1 MKDGVYTKVNQT
13 IFQIENLKVNY
24 GFRTAVEGLSLR
36 LERGSS
42 LGLLGLNGAGKTSTI
57 RALLGMLRI
66 RNGKVKIFGGKPG
79 NIEGFGK
86 IGFAPEEGQPPEY
99 LNGEEYLS
107 FVGGFRMQNATER
120 RDAIRELLTFFELDL
135 KKRISQYSK
144 GMKRRIILAQALLG
158 SPELLILDEPLN
170 GLDPLL
176 IMKLRERLDACRR
189 SGGTIL
195 FSSHILTEVE
205 RTCSEVAILH
215 KGKLACWEKV
225 ADLRKEF
232 GSVEKAFLSKVGAGV
247 GGG

>member
-1 MKDGVYTKVNQT
+1 MKDGVYTKVDQT
-13 IFQIENLKVNY
+13 IFQIENLKVTY
-24 GFRTAVEGLSLR
+24 GFRTAVDGISLR
-36 LERGSS
+36 LDRGSS

-66 RNGKVKIFGGKPG
+66 RNGKVKVFAGKPG
-79 NIEGFGK
+79 GIEGFGK
-86 IGFAPEEGQPPEY
+86 IGFAPEEGQPPAY

-120 RDAIRELLTFFELDL
+120 RDAIRELLTFFELDP

-144 GMKRRIILAQALLG
+144 GMKRRIIMAQALLG

-176 IMKLRERLDACRR
+176 IMKLRKRLEEYRMR
-189 SGGTIL
+189 GGTIL

-205 RTCSEVAILH
+205 KTCSEVAILH
-215 KGKLACWEKV
+215 KGKLACWEKLE
-225 ADLRKEF
+225 ALLKEF
-232 GSVEKAFLSKVGAGV
+232 GSVEKAFALKVGV
-247 GGG
+247 GEG